1 MKEIKH
7 EIDFVYISSD
17 GRKFFTKE
25 KAEKYQRRLNKKLSK
40 LHV

>member
-1 MKEIKH
+1 MNEVKQEIGF
-7 EIDFVYISSD
+7 IYLATD